1 MVTPRTSQRFPRS
14 TRNSNSHDPNSTTN
28 GSTQNLTSLDTDL
41 EPPQPPRSESTTTGS
56 ATPTALAS
64 SLVSTVRAA
73 SSSPW
78 GGGGGGEDAT
88 NNDNKGINNDD
99 ERLLEQLFQSLG
111 DVCMDLQTITTSAE
125 PDMKGVRVLRRRL
138 DAARRV
144 LDGELDA

>member
-1 MVTPRTSQRFPRS
+1 M
-14 TRNSNSHDPNSTTN
+14 
-28 GSTQNLTSLDTDL
+28 
-41 EPPQPPRSESTTTGS
+41 
-56 ATPTALAS
+56 
-64 SLVSTVRAA
+64 RAA

-78 GGGGGGEDAT
+78 GGGGGGGGEDAT

-125 PDMKGVRVLRRRL
+125 PDMNGVRVLRRRL